1 MKVIVDTNVLVSG
14 IFFTGPPHLILEAW
28 RKEDIQIV
36 LSGEII
42 LEYLRVSDE
51 LAQRYSGLD
60 VQPIL
65 ELLIGRSEIVD
76 AEPLPGPICD
86 DPDDDK
92 FFATALSSGVKIIV
106 SGDRHLLKVSG
117 YRSITVLRPKAF
129 VDQYL

>member
-1 MKVIVDTNVLVSG
+1 MKIILDTNVLVSG

-28 RKEDIQIV
+28 RRGVFQII
-36 LSGEII
+36 LSGDII

-51 LAQRYSGLD
+51 LAQRFSGLD

-65 ELLIGRSEIVD
+65 ELLIGRSDIVD
-76 AEPLPGPICD
+76 PEPLPGPICD

-92 FFATALSSGVKIIV
+92 FFAAALSSGAKIIV

-129 VDQYL
+129 ADRYL